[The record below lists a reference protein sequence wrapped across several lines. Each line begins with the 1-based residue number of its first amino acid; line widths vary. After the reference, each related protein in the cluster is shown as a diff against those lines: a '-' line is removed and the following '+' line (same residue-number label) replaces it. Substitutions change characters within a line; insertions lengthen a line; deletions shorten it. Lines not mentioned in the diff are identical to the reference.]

1 MNPLTQ
7 PARIFLVDDHALVL
21 EGIKKLLEPHYHV
34 VGDAQGDGDLIDQV
48 KRLKPD
54 IVLMDVTL
62 AGQNGYD
69 ITRKLKELYPSLK
82 VIFVSMHLEPTFI
95 MEAFRAGGDGYV
107 PKQTVA
113 KELIAAIDH
122 VHRNKLYISPIVPET
137 VQQSIFDQMHGIPGN
152 ELSGKLTTRQTEILK
167 LVAQGFSGKDMAET
181 LGISESTVAFHKTQI
196 MQALGLKTKADL
208 TKYAVMKGIAS
219 TE

>member
-34 VGDAQGDGDLIDQV
+34 VGDDQGDGDLIDQV

-62 AGQNGYD
+62 PGQNGYD

-122 VHRNKLYISPIVPET
+122 VHRNNLYISPIVPET

>member
-122 VHRNKLYISPIVPET
+122 VHRNKLYISPIVSET

-167 LVAQGFSGKDMAET
+167 LVAQGFSAKDMAET

>member
-34 VGDAQGDGDLIDQV
+34 VGDDQGDGDLIDQV

-62 AGQNGYD
+62 PGQNGYD

>member
-1 MNPLTQ
+1 
-7 PARIFLVDDHALVL
+7 
-21 EGIKKLLEPHYHV
+21 
-34 VGDAQGDGDLIDQV
+34 
-48 KRLKPD
+48 
-54 IVLMDVTL
+54 
-62 AGQNGYD
+62 
-69 ITRKLKELYPSLK
+69 
-82 VIFVSMHLEPTFI
+82 MHLEPTFI

-167 LVAQGFSGKDMAET
+167 LVAQGFSAKDMAET